1 MFLQPVI
8 GTKHNDGKFL
18 IRFKNIRNV
27 LRQTFQNNLH
37 VNVKYTENYPEIQ
50 GENKTNMTIVNRD
63 IYDILVCYSQLHST
77 LLIHY
82 HLSTDHI
89 THHHSLLSK
98 LLEVYIYIIRNNQ
111 QRNWAMSYQCF
122 HTISQFPSIKQFDT
136 PGTL

>member
-18 IRFKNIRNV
+18 IRFKNITNV

-37 VNVKYTENYPEIQ
+37 VNVKYTENHPEIQ

-63 IYDILVCYSQLHST
+63 IYDILVCYCQLHST

-82 HLSTDHI
+82 HHLLTDHI

-98 LLEVYIYIIRNNQ
+98 LWKIYIHHWQ
-111 QRNWAMSYQCF
+111 LLSYQCF
-122 HTISQFPSIKQFDT
+122 RTISQFPSIKQFDT